1 MHASPLKNQSNQII
15 KYEELLP
22 ISPIAYCLIN
32 HHFPRRRVIAVSQF
46 QEIETFWECE
56 VIAFLNGLFHDFLAE
71 HVGYNE
77 LAGAFHGEVAFG
89 GVGVDTHLRSCHFCG

>member
-15 KYEELLP
+15 KYEELLSFCS
-22 ISPIAYCLIN
+22 ITYSLIN
-32 HHFPRRRVIAVSQF
+32 HHFPRRRVVAVSQS

-89 GVGVDTHLRSCHFCG
+89 GVGVDGHLCRRRFGG